1 MYSVIIPAKNE
12 CDNIARCIRSIYGS
26 AHNKNSV
33 EIIVIDNGSTDNTV
47 DIAKKEGASVFIKK
61 ELKIAGLRNYGSQK
75 ASNKIIVFIDADCEV
90 GEKWLEHG
98 YSILRDRNDIGV
110 VGGQYMCPKKATWV
124 QKTWDSVRP
133 RGNHSVN
140 FITSGNFFIKKDI
153 FNEFG
158 GFDENL
164 ETGEDYDL
172 CIRVSK
178 KYKIISDDKLNIIH
192 YGEPA
197 TVMQRLHK
205 EIWYGK
211 NIKQILRKKPIYFPF
226 WLSLIFISFVT
237 LFLIGILLLHPL
249 LVLLSLANIV
259 MLLAF
264 ISFYR
269 CLKVHNF
276 SFFFPLIFVYFFYLM
291 GRSISLINFFLKEK
305 RGT

>member
-12 CDNIARCIRSIYGS
+12 CDNIVRCIRSIYGL
-26 AHNKNSV
+26 ANNKKSV
-33 EIIVIDNGSTDNTV
+33 EVIVVDNGSTDNTV
-47 DIAKKEGASVFIKK
+47 DIAREEGASVFIKE
-61 ELKIAGLRNYGSQK
+61 ELKIAGLRNYGAQK
-75 ASNKIIVFIDADCEV
+75 ASNKIIGFIDADCEV

-98 YSILRDRNDIGV
+98 YSILRNCDDIGV
-110 VGGQYMCPKKATWV
+110 VGGQYMCPKESTWV
-124 QKTWDSVRP
+124 QRTWASVRP
-133 RGNHSVN
+133 RGSHSVN
-140 FITSGNFFIKKDI
+140 FVTSGNFFIKKDV

-172 CIRVSK
+172 CIRISK
-178 KYKIISDDKLNIIH
+178 KYRIISDDKLNIIH

-211 NIKQILRKKPIYFPF
+211 NIKQILRKKPFYLPF
-226 WLSLIFISFVT
+226 WLSLIFIFFVT
-237 LFLIGILLLHPL
+237 LFLIGIFLVHQF

-259 MLLAF
+259 MLLAS
-264 ISFYR
+264 ISLYR

-276 SFFFPLIFVYFFYLM
+276 RFFFPLICVYFFYLM
-291 GRSISLINFFLKEK
+291 GRSISLINFVFKEK
-305 RGT
+305 RVT